1 MSPTPLLA
9 MSASMVDTVTD
20 VAGIAAVVLAVALL
34 LVVETRRAA
43 GVRAPRMLT
52 AGAVLATVLALVIIG
67 GRFQWL
73 PNASDG
79 DGGAETASS
88 ETVDPES
95 STTSDGAAPET
106 TETTETPETTSPPE
120 TPTLPDPTATTVDSS
135 DPESSSTTAAPTVT
149 VGPPTP
155 PTTAGSE
162 APSTPV
168 PDEDPAEPDSVD
180 QPPVGD
186 RGPPSTYEVEQGD
199 NFWSIAE
206 ATLEDARGGPVSDAE
221 IVPYWQQLI
230 DANADDLVEPGN
242 PDLILPGQML
252 DVPPVGLPSP

>member
-1 MSPTPLLA
+1 MTPTSLLA

-73 PNASDG
+73 PNASD

-95 STTSDGAAPET
+95 STTSDEAGPET
-106 TETTETPETTSPPE
+106 TAPPETTSPPE

-135 DPESSSTTAAPTVT
+135 DPESSSTTSTTSAPTVT

-168 PDEDPAEPDSVD
+168 PDEEPAEPDSVD

-221 IVPYWQQLI
+221 IIPYWQQLI